1 MENNEKYKKLSTL
14 IKSRVMPS
22 RWKESN
28 FKNLKI
34 EIDLIE
40 WISVNHL
47 DAFNDM
53 SDDLF
58 SCIES
63 FDKNNKKADLEY
75 WLKEKDENYNE
86 YFWKMYDKKKKDKA
100 WEDYFL

>member
-1 MENNEKYKKLSTL
+1 
-14 IKSRVMPS
+14 
-22 RWKESN
+22 
-28 FKNLKI
+28 
-34 EIDLIE
+34 
-40 WISVNHL
+40 
-47 DAFNDM
+47 M